1 MGITKGEKA
10 LVTTE
15 TPAADERPEEKP
27 VAVTSRWAEL
37 GFGVRFG
44 AAVLAVA
51 CGLLASLGAR
61 YFFGIATPAE
71 LFGDRL
77 TALVPLPLFERL
89 LDTFGGNAKHLYF
102 GAVVIGEGV
111 LTALVGAL
119 YWPLRARLFARIGR
133 PAAPPPSLFDVAV
146 LAVLLW
152 VLSAG
157 LLAPLIGG
165 GFLGAVLFGGAGA
178 VFVSTLIPDV
188 VFALVLVRLLE
199 RPAPASAATDATAAD
214 ERRVARR
221 TLLRQA
227 GIAVAVLGGGAILW
241 ETISSAFGNLI
252 GLPGASGPQLHLGN
266 VPSKIVP
273 PPVPQYGPWTPVRGQ
288 TPEVTAARDFYYVS
302 KNLAGDPQ
310 VAAASWRLEI
320 GGLVD
325 APYTLSYD
333 QLKALP
339 AVERHH
345 TLECISNEV
354 GGDLM
359 SNGLFTGVALADVLN
374 HAGVRPGASEL
385 IFRAA
390 DGYSDSLHLSQA
402 LDSRSLIVYLLDGEP
417 LAQAHGFPARLLVP
431 GLYGMKNGKW
441 LTSLQLGSGGYT
453 GYWEQRGWTREAHV
467 KMTARIDTPHD
478 GDLLLARP
486 TFIAG
491 VAYSGAGGIARVDV
505 SLDGGQTWQPA
516 NLKRPLGPLTWVLW
530 EYPWQPTSGQY
541 VIAARAIDL
550 DGNVQTPATA
560 SPLPDGAS
568 GYDAMSVTVR

>member
-1 MGITKGEKA
+1 
-10 LVTTE
+10 VTTE
-15 TPAADERPEEKP
+15 EQSAGKRQEEKP
-27 VAVTSRWAEL
+27 DDKPVVSVRRWADL
-37 GFGVRFG
+37 GAGVRFG
-44 AAVLAVA
+44 AAVLAVV
-51 CGLLASLGAR
+51 CGLLAGLGAR
-61 YFFGIATPAE
+61 YFFGIVTPAE

-89 LDTFGGNAKHLYF
+89 LATFGSNAKHLYF
-102 GAVVIGEGV
+102 GAVVVGEGV
-111 LTALVGAL
+111 LTALVGTL
-119 YWPLRARLFARIGR
+119 YWPLRGRLFARLGR
-133 PAAPPPSLFDVAV
+133 PVHPAPSLLDAV
-146 LAVLLW
+146 VLTGVLWLLA
-152 VLSAG
+152 AG
-157 LLAPLIGG
+157 LFAPLIGG
-165 GFLGAVLFGGAGA
+165 GLFGVALLGGAGT
-178 VFVSTLIPDV
+178 VFISTLIPDA
-188 VFALVLVRLLE
+188 VFALVLIRLVE
-199 RPAPASAATDATAAD
+199 RPAPAPTAADATAGD
-214 ERRVARR
+214 DQRIARR

-227 GIAVAVLGGGAILW
+227 GITVAVLGGGVVLW
-241 ETISSAFGNLI
+241 QTLSSAVGNLL
-252 GLPGASGPQLHLGN
+252 GLPAAGGPQLHLGN
-266 VPSKIVP
+266 VPSKIIP
-273 PPVPQYGPWTPVRGQ
+273 PPVPQYGPWMAVRGQ
-288 TPEVTAARDFYYVS
+288 TPEVTAERSFYYVS

-310 VAAASWRLEI
+310 VDRASWRLEI
-320 GGLVD
+320 GGLVNT
-325 APYTLSYD
+325 PYALTYD
-333 QLKALP
+333 QLSALP
-339 AVERHH
+339 AVERYH

-374 HAGVRPGASEL
+374 HAGIRPGASEL

-402 LDSRSLIVYLLDGEP
+402 IDARSLIVYLLNGEP
-417 LAQAHGFPARLLVP
+417 LAQAHGFPARLLIP

-453 GYWEQRGWTREAHV
+453 GYWEQRGWTREARI

-491 VAYSGAGGIARVDV
+491 VAYSGAGGIAQVDV

-550 DGNVQTPATA
+550 DGNVQSPATA

-568 GYDAMSVTVR
+568 GYDAISVTVR